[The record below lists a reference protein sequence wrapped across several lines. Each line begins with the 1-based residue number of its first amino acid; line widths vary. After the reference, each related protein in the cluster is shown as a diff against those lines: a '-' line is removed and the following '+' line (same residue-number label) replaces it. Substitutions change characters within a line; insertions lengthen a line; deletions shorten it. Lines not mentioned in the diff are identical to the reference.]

1 MKLAVLTTDTSHHA
15 YFVREM
21 NGVCKDIRVFQQST
35 SSQAPFATAHPF
47 EEDRE
52 RHEAERW
59 FRGESISIANY
70 AQCLSFDRLND
81 RRAID
86 EIAAYG
92 PNLTIVFGTGK
103 LSPEVIRTCHPN
115 RILNLHGG
123 DPESYRGLDTHL
135 WAVYHRDFGS
145 LTTTL
150 HRLDEGL
157 DTGQILDQA
166 VIPLTPGMALH
177 ETAGCKHRN
186 DRRTGGAD
194 RPQLSPRGPSPFSAA
209 AAAWSLLF
217 VHARGVE
224 GHLRRELLSF
234 HGGAIA
240 GMTAGMSCAA

>member
-35 SSQAPFATAHPF
+35 SSQAPFETAHPF
-47 EEDRE
+47 EDDRD

-59 FRGESISIANY
+59 FRGESVSTTDY
-70 AQCLSFDRLND
+70 AQCLSFARLND
-81 RRAID
+81 QRAIG

-92 PNLTIVFGTGK
+92 PDLTIVFGTAK
-103 LSPEVIRTCHPN
+103 LSPEVIHTCHPD

-177 ETAGCKHRN
+177 ELRAANTEMTVELAARAARSF
-186 DRRTGGAD
+186 RRACRLHS
-194 RPQLSPRGPSPFSAA
+194 RPQRRRGRYYSFMPAVLKDICIGNFSQFTAALSPG
-209 AAAWSLLF
+209 
-217 VHARGVE
+217 
-224 GHLRRELLSF
+224 
-234 HGGAIA
+234 
-240 GMTAGMSCAA
+240 

>member
-177 ETAGCKHRN
+177 ELRAANTEMTVELAARTARSF
-186 DRRTGGAD
+186 RRAGRLHSRRQRRRGRYYSFMPAVLKDICVGNFSRFTAA
-194 RPQLSPRGPSPFSAA
+194 LSPG
-209 AAAWSLLF
+209 
-217 VHARGVE
+217 
-224 GHLRRELLSF
+224 
-234 HGGAIA
+234 
-240 GMTAGMSCAA
+240 